1 MEEEKLDEILKGQD
15 EAPVVEEKLRTP
27 MTILFSDIKGST
39 AYFERYGD
47 VEGLAMVQRH
57 NDLLFPCVENNHGR
71 IIKTIGDAIMALF
84 NNPVDA
90 MKAAA
95 AMQRSL
101 FDDRSNRSESQRV
114 HIRIGLHTGL
124 GLMQDND
131 VFGDVVNASAR
142 VQSQS
147 EPDQILITDSL
158 LHAAETAGMQVGKL
172 GRARMKG
179 KDEPIDIYAVAWS
192 GWATQQLIDDLQTKF
207 DGGLR
212 GAKERH
218 KALEE
223 EFDAARDGWR
233 EERRRLNA
241 EVERL
246 EEGALDAMETA
257 RNQVSE
263 EFQKQHQFKQEATD
277 KARGQA
283 EEDLKG
289 TQERFEAERVS
300 LKAQIANLEGRLV
313 EAMER
318 SNNPARAATQIREQ
332 VQTRLDQAKKE
343 WQAQW
348 EVERKRLE
356 AEIENAKT
364 AGQPKDPMAEAR
376 RLMMEKIKAKQ
387 EGREPGTPGAE
398 LAAAKEKA
406 EKERDE
412 LQARVAGLEKEVQNA
427 EEIIR
432 QEVYNDLRHKYDQKL
447 EAADRIK
454 KQLQH
459 EVQSLSEQLQGE
471 RESLSARINQ
481 LEADVSEAEN
491 AARVQAS
498 AEVRSDY
505 ESKLDDAER
514 ARSRLER
521 RHQEAVEEMELE
533 RSRLEKQVKTLE
545 AGVQEAREMAFKR
558 SSDPTIE
565 ELNRLRHHLEEEFR
579 EKTAAWEDEKRH
591 LLEKIA
597 RLENPEDG

>member
-1 MEEEKLDEILKGQD
+1 MEEEKLDEMLKGQD

-39 AYFERYGD
+39 AYFEQHGD

-84 NNPVDA
+84 DNPVNA
-90 MKAAA
+90 VKAAA
-95 AMQRSL
+95 QMQRSL
-101 FDDRSNRSESQRV
+101 FDDRRNRPESEPT

-124 GLMQDND
+124 GLRQDND

-142 VQSQS
+142 VQSQC

-158 LHAAETAGMQVGKL
+158 LHAAEAAGMQVGKL

-192 GWATQQLIDDLQTKF
+192 GWATQRLIDDLLTKF
-207 DGGLR
+207 DGESR
-212 GAKERH
+212 EAKEKH

-223 EFDAARDGWR
+223 EFDTARDGWR
-233 EERRRLNA
+233 QERRRLNA

-257 RNQVSE
+257 RNQVTE
-263 EFQKQHQFKQEATD
+263 EFQKQLQFKQEAAD
-277 KARGQA
+277 KARAQT

-300 LKAQIANLEGRLV
+300 LKTQIGNLEGRLV

-332 VQTRLDQAKKE
+332 VQARLDQARKE
-343 WQAQW
+343 WQAEWQ
-348 EVERKRLE
+348 VERKRPE

-376 RLMMEKIKAKQ
+376 RLMMERMKAKQ

-412 LQARVAGLEKEVQNA
+412 LRARVAGLEKEIENT
-427 EEIIR
+427 EEIVRREI
-432 QEVYNDLRHKYDQKL
+432 YNDLRHKYDHKL
-447 EAADRIK
+447 ETAERIK
-454 KQLQH
+454 KQLQD
-459 EVQSLSEQLQGE
+459 EVRSLTEHLKGE
-471 RESLSARINQ
+471 RESLSARIKQ
-481 LEADVSEAEN
+481 LEDDVSEAEN
-491 AARVQAS
+491 AARIQTS

-514 ARSRLER
+514 VRSRLER
-521 RHQEAVEEMELE
+521 RHQEAVEEWDLD
-533 RSRLEKQVKTLE
+533 RSRMEKQLKTLE
-545 AGVQEAREMAFKR
+545 AGVQEAREMAYKR

-579 EKTAAWEDEKRH
+579 EKAGAWEDEKRH

-597 RLENPEDG
+597 RLENPED

>member
-1 MEEEKLDEILKGQD
+1 
-15 EAPVVEEKLRTP
+15 
-27 MTILFSDIKGST
+27 
-39 AYFERYGD
+39 
-47 VEGLAMVQRH
+47 
-57 NDLLFPCVENNHGR
+57 
-71 IIKTIGDAIMALF
+71 
-84 NNPVDA
+84 
-90 MKAAA
+90 
-95 AMQRSL
+95 MQRSL
-101 FDDRSNRSESQRV
+101 FDDHRKRPESGQI

-142 VQSQS
+142 VQSQC

-158 LHAAETAGMQVGKL
+158 LHAAEAAGMQVGKL

-179 KDEPIDIYAVAWS
+179 KDEPIDIYALAWS
-192 GWATQQLIDDLQTKF
+192 GWATQRLIDDLQTKF
-207 DGGLR
+207 DGR
-212 GAKERH
+212 SREAKEKH

-233 EERRRLNA
+233 QAPRRLNA

-246 EEGALDAMETA
+246 DEGALGATETA
-257 RNQVSE
+257 RNQVIE
-263 EFQKQHQFKQEATD
+263 EFQKQLQFKQEAAD
-277 KARGQA
+277 KAREQT

-289 TQERFEAERVS
+289 AQKRFGAERVS

-313 EAMER
+313 EAIER

-332 VQTRLDQAKKE
+332 VQARLDQARKE
-343 WQAQW
+343 WQAKW

-356 AEIENAKT
+356 DEIEQAQT

-376 RLMMEKIKAKQ
+376 RLMMERMKAKQ

-412 LQARVAGLEKEVQNA
+412 LRARVAGLEKEIQNT
-427 EEIIR
+427 EEIVR
-432 QEVYNDLRHKYDQKL
+432 REVYNDLRHKYDQKI
-447 EAADRIK
+447 EAAERIK
-454 KQLQH
+454 NQLQD
-459 EVQSLSEQLQGE
+459 EVLSLSEQLEGE
-471 RESLSARINQ
+471 RESLSARIKQ
-481 LEADVSEAEN
+481 LEEDVSEAEN
-491 AARVQAS
+491 AARIQAS

-514 ARSRLER
+514 MCSRLER
-521 RHQEAVEEMELE
+521 RQQEAVEEWDLE

-579 EKTAAWEDEKRH
+579 EKTGAWEDEKRH
-591 LLEKIA
+591 LLEKIV
-597 RLENPEDG
+597 RFENPEDDT

>member
-1 MEEEKLDEILKGQD
+1 
-15 EAPVVEEKLRTP
+15 
-27 MTILFSDIKGST
+27 
-39 AYFERYGD
+39 
-47 VEGLAMVQRH
+47 
-57 NDLLFPCVENNHGR
+57 
-71 IIKTIGDAIMALF
+71 
-84 NNPVDA
+84 
-90 MKAAA
+90 
-95 AMQRSL
+95 MQ
-101 FDDRSNRSESQRV
+101 N
-114 HIRIGLHTGL
+114 
-124 GLMQDND
+124 ND

-142 VQSQS
+142 VQSQC

-179 KDEPIDIYAVAWS
+179 KDEPIDIYALAWS
-192 GWATQQLIDDLQTKF
+192 GWATQRLIDDLQ
-207 DGGLR
+207 
-212 GAKERH
+212 AKSDERWGEAKDKH

-223 EFDAARDGWR
+223 EFDAAHDAWR

-257 RNQVSE
+257 RNQVTE
-263 EFQKQHQFKQEATD
+263 EFQKQQQFKQEAAD
-277 KARGQA
+277 KAREQT

-332 VQTRLDQAKKE
+332 VQARLDQARKE
-343 WQAQW
+343 WQAEW
-348 EVERKRLE
+348 KVERTRLE

-376 RLMMEKIKAKQ
+376 RMMMERMKAKQ

-398 LAAAKEKA
+398 LAAAKDKA

-412 LQARVAGLEKEVQNA
+412 LRARVAGLEKEIQNT
-427 EEIIR
+427 EEIVR
-432 QEVYNDLRHKYDQKL
+432 REVYNDLRHKYDQKL
-447 EAADRIK
+447 ETAERIK
-454 KQLQH
+454 KQLQD
-459 EVQSLSEQLQGE
+459 EVRSLTEQREGE
-471 RESLSARINQ
+471 RASLSARINH
-481 LEADVSEAEN
+481 LEEAVSEAGN
-491 AARVQAS
+491 AARIQAS

-505 ESKLDDAER
+505 EGKIDDAER
-514 ARSRLER
+514 VRSRLER
-521 RHQEAVEEMELE
+521 RHQEAVEEWDLE

-545 AGVQEAREMAFKR
+545 AGVEEAREMAFKR

-579 EKTAAWEDEKRH
+579 EKTGALEDEKRH

-597 RLENPEDG
+597 RLERLEDET

>member
-39 AYFERYGD
+39 AYFEQYGD

-101 FDDRSNRSESQRV
+101 FEDRSTRPESQRV

-158 LHAAETAGMQVGKL
+158 LHAAETAGMQVGRL

-192 GWATQQLIDDLQTKF
+192 GWATQQLIDDLQRKF

-212 GAKERH
+212 GAKEKH

-246 EEGALDAMETA
+246 EEGALEAMETA
-257 RNQVSE
+257 RNQVTE
-263 EFQKQHQFKQEATD
+263 ELQQQLQFKHEATD
-277 KARGQA
+277 KAREQA
-283 EEDLKG
+283 EGDLKG

-313 EAMER
+313 EALER
-318 SNNPARAATQIREQ
+318 GNNPARAATQIREQ

-376 RLMMEKIKAKQ
+376 RLMMERIKAKQ
-387 EGREPGTPGAE
+387 EGREPGTPGAD
-398 LAAAKEKA
+398 LAAAKEEA

-447 EAADRIK
+447 EAAERIK

-459 EVQSLSEQLQGE
+459 EVQSLSEHLEGE

-481 LEADVSEAEN
+481 LEKNVSEAES

-505 ESKLDDAER
+505 ESKLDDAGR

-521 RHQEAVEEMELE
+521 RHQEAVEEMDLE

-545 AGVQEAREMAFKR
+545 AGVKEAREMAFKR

-597 RLENPEDG
+597 RLENPEDD